1 MNKRILPVFV
11 FCALCYSAQAQDA
24 KGGISDAM
32 MQQIKQSYQN
42 TSADQNAILQRYRQQ
57 RHPQT
62 GSQPG

>member
-42 TSADQNAILQRYRQQ
+42 TSADQSYPQRYRQQ

-62 GSQPG
+62 GSQSG